1 MKNTTRIFGWS
12 LIVALGVFFLGFD
25 TAVVSGVEKRP
36 ANKV

>member
-1 MKNTTRIFGWS
+1 MKNTTRIFRWS
-12 LIVALGVFFLGFD
+12 LIVALGGFLFGFD